1 MRRERVSESHRNLI
15 FEAARKYVSAETR
28 AGARSERNPNA
39 IIVFIPS
46 FSDLP

>member
-1 MRRERVSESHRNLI
+1 MRSQRVGESRRTRV
-15 FEAARKYVSAETR
+15 FEAAGKSVSAETR

-39 IIVFIPS
+39 IVAFIPG

>member
-1 MRRERVSESHRNLI
+1 MRRERVGESRRTRV
-15 FEAARKYVSAETR
+15 FEAAGKNVSAETR

-39 IIVFIPS
+39 IFAFIPG